1 MTDFRDPNDQF
12 YGKSGYEPSNDTG
25 TRWGWIV
32 GAAFLVVVIGLA
44 FGLGHEPTRV
54 ASNDTINRP
63 ITSPATPP
71 SNPLTAP
78 GPGFT
83 PPPVAP
89 PNRP

>member
-12 YGKSGYEPSNDTG
+12 YGKSGYEPSNDSG

-54 ASNDTINRP
+54 ASNDTVNRP
-63 ITSPATPP
+63 I

-78 GPGFT
+78 RPGST
-83 PPPVAP
+83 PPPG
-89 PNRP
+89 RPA